1 MVKNRVSEAIGDTV
15 PQAEPLAY
23 GIIESCRR
31 DGTGRSTKYKAIN
44 PDPQKRDGLPFL
56 PSFNVGRR
64 RLILAA
70 DHQEW
75 LEKLRNASLAADL
88 LEELE
93 SAGAKSAAAW
103 CPGCRCGIA
112 QLTTAGLSALAQR
125 PAGLAFSKVGAHDER
140 ADPGHR

>member
-23 GIIESCRR
+23 GIIESCRL

-64 RLILAA
+64 RLILAV

-93 SAGAKSAAAW
+93 SADTKSALLHTSDSHLRTGRSSTSSSGDDSKR
-103 CPGCRCGIA
+103 PR
-112 QLTTAGLSALAQR
+112 AGS
-125 PAGLAFSKVGAHDER
+125 G
-140 ADPGHR
+140 